1 VDPQHIIDALF
12 GVCGI
17 LVGAVLRT
25 MWSDL
30 KAQTKALADLNE
42 KIGREY
48 VRRDDFKDFA
58 KRVED
63 MLVRIFDKL
72 DEKANKP

>member
-1 VDPQHIIDALF
+1 MDAQHLIDLLF
-12 GVCGI
+12 AVCGV
-17 LVGAVLRT
+17 LVGFVLKT
-25 MWSDL
+25 MWADL
-30 KAQTKALADLNE
+30 KTQTRALTDLNE
-42 KIGREY
+42 KIGKEY